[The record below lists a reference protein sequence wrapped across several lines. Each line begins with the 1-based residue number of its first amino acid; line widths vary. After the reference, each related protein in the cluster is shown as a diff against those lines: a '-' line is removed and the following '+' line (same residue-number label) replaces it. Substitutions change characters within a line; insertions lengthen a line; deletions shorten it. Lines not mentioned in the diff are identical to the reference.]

1 MMIKIKDAYMG
12 YGKTTGIIEQINL
25 NPSNKYL
32 VVTPFLTEIERYKT
46 SCPELKFIE
55 PSDKLD
61 GTKINSLRS
70 LLKNQKNIAT
80 THSCFSKLIESD
92 IELLK
97 EYTLVLDE
105 VLDVI
110 NIFDIKKGDL
120 KAYLQKGI
128 VTKVENNR
136 LEWTAGTDDSEE
148 YSPKLRELK
157 SICDLKMAYLIKDSL
172 LVWEF
177 PKTIFEAFKDVEILT
192 YLFETSFMAQ
202 YFKYNKVEYT
212 IERVDDTE
220 FRTKAL
226 SLINLYKGKR
236 NDFANNARALSK
248 NWTLKLTKEEAKAIS
263 TNVVGWFKHDCDNDS
278 KLNGWTTFK
287 KAKQSLKGK
296 GYTKGF
302 IPCNCKGTNEFA
314 DLQSM
319 AYLLNVYIKPEFMEY
334 FTTLGLD
341 YSQDDFALSMLIQ
354 WIWRSRIRNGETIN
368 LFLPSSRMRTIFTN
382 YLNAKVSKPNLKLE
396 DLT

>member
-46 SCPELKFIE
+46 SCPELNFLE
-55 PSDKLD
+55 PSNKID
-61 GTKINSLRS
+61 GTKISSLRS

-80 THSCFSKLIESD
+80 THVCFSNLIESD

-110 NIFDIKKGDL
+110 QIFDIKKGDL
-120 KAYLQKGI
+120 KAYLKKGI

-136 LEWTAGTDDSEE
+136 LEWTAGTDDKEE

-157 SICDLKMAYLIKDSL
+157 SICDLGMAYLIKENL
-172 LVWEF
+172 VVWEF
-177 PKTIFEAFKDVEILT
+177 PVSIFKAFKDVEILT

-220 FRTKAL
+220 FRKKAL

-236 NDFANNARALSK
+236 NDFANKHNALSK
-248 NWTLKLTKEEAKAIS
+248 NWIKNLSKEEMRKIS
-263 TNVVGWFKHDCDNDS
+263 SNTVGWFKYDCDNDS
-278 KLNGWTTFK
+278 KLNGWSTFEGYK
-287 KAKQSLKGK
+287 NSFKGK

-314 DLQSM
+314 ELQSM
-319 AYLLNVYIKPEFMEY
+319 AYLLNVYIKPEFTDY